1 MKALR
6 CEELGP
12 PEKLVLRDGLPS
24 PEPGAGEVKIR
35 VAAVGI
41 NFPDSLIIAGTYQ
54 FKASPP
60 FAPGGEC
67 VGVVTA
73 IGDGVKRFAVG
84 DRVLAYSTHGMLAD
98 EVCVADWQAV
108 KLSVPMSDADAAG
121 FLITYGTC
129 LYALERRG
137 GLKAGE
143 TLAVLGASG
152 GVGVAA
158 IQLGKA
164 LGARVIACAS
174 TDEKLAVCRAQGADV
189 LINTSTSRLKDALKA
204 ATDGN
209 GVDVVL
215 DAVGGSQTEDAVRA
229 LAWRGRLLVIGFASG
244 TIPSLPLNL
253 TLLKGCSVTGVFWG
267 AYTAR
272 EPDAFHADVA
282 KLFEL
287 YAAGKVKPVVSGTY
301 PLARGGEAIRAL
313 MDRKATGKLVVT
325 ID

>member
-1 MKALR
+1 MKALL
-6 CEELGP
+6 CTALGP
-12 PEKLVLRDGLPS
+12 PEKLELTDGLPS
-24 PEPGAGEVKIR
+24 PTPGAGEVKIR
-35 VAAVGI
+35 VAAAGI
-41 NFPDSLIIAGTYQ
+41 NFPDSLILAGTYQ
-54 FKASPP
+54 FKATPP

-67 VGVVTA
+67 VGVVTEV
-73 IGDGVKRFAVG
+73 GEGVKGLAVG
-84 DRVLAYSTHGMLAD
+84 DRVLAFSTHGMLAE
-98 EVCVADWQAV
+98 EVCVAAFQAV
-108 KLSVPMSDADAAG
+108 KVTVPMSDAEAAG

-143 TLAVLGASG
+143 TLAVLGAAG

-174 TDEKLAVCRAQGADV
+174 TDEKLAVCKAQGADV
-189 LINTSTSRLKDALKA
+189 LVNTTTSRLKDALKA
-204 ATDGN
+204 ATDGS

-215 DAVGGSQTEDAVRA
+215 DAVGGGQSEDAVRA

-253 TLLKGCSVTGVFWG
+253 TLLKGASVTGVFWG

-287 YAAGKVKPVVSGTY
+287 YAAGKLKPVVSGTY

-325 ID
+325 IS